1 MARLVAAYAELS
13 TRRPYSVAFASCT
26 FKGMLADA
34 FSQRVVEGRSEQD
47 WKRTGVF
54 AFYGGWY
61 CGWFQH
67 ALYNVGYASLFGLE
81 TTVYNAARKV
91 AFDSVFHIPLVCFP
105 VYYAYKHV
113 LYDGDGWRAGL
124 ERYKGEA
131 ADMCRRYYTVWVPA
145 NMLVFTVVPVPLRI
159 GFIATTSFGW
169 LTAASFFTHQH

>member
-91 AFDSVFHIPLVCFP
+91 AFDSAFHIPLACFC
-105 VYYAYKHV
+105 VAIKYSSR
-113 LYDGDGWRAGL
+113 LQTL
-124 ERYKGEA
+124 S
-131 ADMCRRYYTVWVPA
+131 TQ
-145 NMLVFTVVPVPLRI
+145 PLRLCFENSMRAI
-159 GFIATTSFGW
+159 DPSKNQPNRLRFD
-169 LTAASFFTHQH
+169 

>member
-1 MARLVAAYAELS
+1 MAELEKLLLDRAFHWLIS
-13 TRRPYSVAFASCT
+13 T
-26 FKGMLADA
+26 
-34 FSQRVVEGRSEQD
+34 Q
-47 WKRTGVF
+47 
-54 AFYGGWY
+54 
-61 CGWFQH
+61 
-67 ALYNVGYASLFGLE
+67 
-81 TTVYNAARKV
+81 
-91 AFDSVFHIPLVCFP
+91 VCFP

>member
-34 FSQRVVEGRSEQD
+34 FSQRVVEGKTQQD

-91 AFDSVFHIPLVCFP
+91 AFDSAFHIPLACFCAEIK
-105 VYYAYKHV
+105 Y
-113 LYDGDGWRAGL
+113 
-124 ERYKGEA
+124 
-131 ADMCRRYYTVWVPA
+131 
-145 NMLVFTVVPVPLRI
+145 
-159 GFIATTSFGW
+159 S
-169 LTAASFFTHQH
+169 S